1 MCVASRRADGGWC
14 ALQHEVH
21 AEAANAWAATLL
33 AALKPEESVV
43 VLDAQPAHT
52 LFTDAADPPSP
63 PLLLKLETTAHQAA
77 GLGKSTQRAPAP
89 NHVSGAAAAL
99 LTRCVRTPQ
108 PHATQT
114 KQENDVLPPC
124 LARAPAPPL
133 PPLLLLLLSFVSC
146 PLSFF
151 FPVAASSGE
160 LSPRTESIDV
170 WLPRVTACPQ
180 LRVSPGCGSCL
191 PLAAGHAG
199 CIARYVQ
206 SFRSRRRSGARRRA
220 GQPR

>member
-1 MCVASRRADGGWC
+1 
-14 ALQHEVH
+14 
-21 AEAANAWAATLL
+21 
-33 AALKPEESVV
+33 

-124 LARAPAPPL
+124 LARAPAPPSL
-133 PPLLLLLLSFVSC
+133 PSSSSSSLSSLAPCPSSSPLLR
-146 PLSFF
+146 P
-151 FPVAASSGE
+151 PGSSH
-160 LSPRTESIDV
+160 
-170 WLPRVTACPQ
+170 RV
-180 LRVSPGCGSCL
+180 LRVSTFGCHVSPPVRSCEYRQAAAAVYLSLQDTQDASLDTFKAFAPVVVQGQGGELDSLGKNLSQRRDFAPARSDTDLPRQALGSM
-191 PLAAGHAG
+191 
-199 CIARYVQ
+199 
-206 SFRSRRRSGARRRA
+206 
-220 GQPR
+220 

>member
-1 MCVASRRADGGWC
+1 MCWTRSR
-14 ALQHEVH
+14 
-21 AEAANAWAATLL
+21 
-33 AALKPEESVV
+33 
-43 VLDAQPAHT
+43 HT
-52 LFTDAADPPSP
+52 RS
-63 PLLLKLETTAHQAA
+63 
-77 GLGKSTQRAPAP
+77 SRTQ
-89 NHVSGAAAAL
+89 
-99 LTRCVRTPQ
+99 LTRRRHRCCSSWRRPRTRR
-108 PHATQT
+108 
-114 KQENDVLPPC
+114 LG
-124 LARAPAPPL
+124 LARAPSAPRRRIMSAARRRRFSHGAYALRSRTPPRPNKKTMSSLHVLRARPPPPL